1 MYRYRQTSGST
12 RLALIA
18 FKKHH
23 RKIGDVVRIKGYCYK
38 GKNANQT
45 AVLIVGTT
53 GTMRL
58 SGLSWGYSG
67 EGVRGLK
74 QILEKLNMPADQ
86 MAKILAIKWDGWD
99 KVKEFWSYTFDQ
111 STLAKVA

>member
-12 RLALIA
+12 RLSLIA
-18 FKKHH
+18 FEKHH
-23 RKIGDVVRIKGYCYK
+23 HKIGDVVRIKGYCYK
-38 GKNANQT
+38 GRVANQMG
-45 AVLIVGTT
+45 VLIVGTK

-74 QILEKLNMPADQ
+74 QILEQIKVPEDQ
-86 MAKILAIKWDGWD
+86 AAKILAIKWDGWN
-99 KVKEFWSYTFDQ
+99 KVEEAWSYRFDQ
-111 STLAKVA
+111 RMSKAA